1 LVKDMLNR
9 KVPRGRSSKPLPH
22 QLNAAEAKANFSR
35 MIHQA
40 SRGDSFVIAKAGTP
54 VAKVVPPDAPD
65 KFKIGWGEGLLT
77 DEQLAE
83 LEAAMETPLPAEV
96 LKSFH
101 SVEKFVRKRPK

>member
-1 LVKDMLNR
+1 MLSR
-9 KVPRGRSSKPLPH
+9 KARRARNSKPLPQ

-65 KFKIGWGEGLLT
+65 KFRIGWGEGLLT

-83 LEAAMETPLPAEV
+83 LEAAMEAPLPAEM
-96 LKSFH
+96 LASFH
-101 SVEKFVRKRPK
+101 AVEKFARKRPK